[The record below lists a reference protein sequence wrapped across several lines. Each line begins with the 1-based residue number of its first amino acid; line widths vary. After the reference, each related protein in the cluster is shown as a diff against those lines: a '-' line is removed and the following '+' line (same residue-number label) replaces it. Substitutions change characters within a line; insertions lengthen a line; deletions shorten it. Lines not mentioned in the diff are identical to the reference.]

1 MTDAP
6 APRGDDAR
14 RRSAVIVALGVVA
27 FLGERLHVLD
37 DEFPNPDIAGIVYN
51 AELLLRGG
59 LPYVDTVEIKP
70 PGAFELAALSIA
82 MLGRSLES
90 LQLVYGLWLLVG
102 AWAVGWAAQA
112 VYADDG
118 ATRRESTAIAAMV
131 ALVAMGM
138 FSYNYSGWMTP
149 ASAIAVGAALRGLRA
164 NRLQWSVLAGAGAC
178 LAVMTIQR
186 AVVLALVLAIVWLW
200 ARRQK
205 LPGARWTAVLA
216 WIVGALAMALVVA
229 MPWIAAG
236 RLGTLI
242 AALAP
247 WSVARD
253 YSSASSGGL
262 TVLPSV
268 ARQLVVVFWFPLGVV
283 ALAGYAAVRERRG
296 GWAPWIP
303 GVAWL
308 LLSIVAAGIGGSR
321 FYLHYLVQYAP
332 ALGLLA
338 GHPALLRRVH
348 ARDRVLAAV
357 LGALVLAQLV
367 EIGRGRGHRYEAM
380 ARRLQGGRTAA
391 QSAGA
396 HIRERTPASAT
407 VMAWGWTAWPIYYWS
422 ERRSATR
429 VYKPLGTLT
438 TFNTNTEFGSGAG
451 PVFRPGP
458 IADEVIADFD
468 REPPAYFVYSPSM
481 VDAFGARPDPLEQ
494 FTELRERLEA
504 DYVVEAQYGDLRLM
518 RRRDQ
523 GPASR

>member
-1 MTDAP
+1 MTDAA
-6 APRGDDAR
+6 APPGGDAR
-14 RRSAVIVALGVVA
+14 RRPAVIVALGVVA
-27 FLGERLHVLD
+27 FIGERLHVLD
-37 DEFPNPDIAGIVYN
+37 DDFPNPDIAGIVYN

-90 LQLVYGLWLLVG
+90 VQLVYALWLLVG
-102 AWAVGWAAQA
+102 AWAVAWAAQA

-149 ASAIAVGAALRGLRA
+149 ASAIAVGAALRGLRSA
-164 NRLQWSVLAGAGAC
+164 RWPWSVLAGAAAC
-178 LAVMTIQR
+178 LALVTIQR
-186 AVVLALVLAIVWLW
+186 AAVLALVLPIVWLW

-205 LPGARWTAVLA
+205 LPGASWTAVLA
-216 WIVGALAMALVVA
+216 WIVGALAMAVVVA

-253 YSSASSGGL
+253 YGSASSGGAAVVPL
-262 TVLPSV
+262 V
-268 ARQLVVVFWFPLGVV
+268 AWQLLEVFWFPLGVI
-283 ALAGYAAVRERRG
+283 AIASFAATRERAR

-308 LLSIVAAGIGGSR
+308 SLSIVAAGIGGMR

-338 GHPALLRRVH
+338 GHPALMRRVH
-348 ARDRVLAAV
+348 ARDRVVGALLA
-357 LGALVLAQLV
+357 ALVLAQLV
-367 EIGRGRGHRYEAM
+367 EIGLGRGHRYESM
-380 ARRLQGGRTAA
+380 ARRLQNGRTAA
-391 QSAGA
+391 QAAGA

-422 ERRSATR
+422 ERSSATR
-429 VYKPLGTLT
+429 VYKDLGTLT

-481 VDAFGARPDPLEQ
+481 VDAFGARPDPLEH
-494 FTELRERLEA
+494 FTQLRERLAA
-504 DYVVEAQYGDLRLM
+504 DYVLEAQYGDLRLL
-518 RRRDQ
+518 RRRE
-523 GPASR
+523 